1 MSTIN
6 GIVTS
11 ERFKIN
17 IALKKRG
24 SLVAQRVDDP
34 AWSLLWL
41 ELLLWHKFDPWLGNF
56 CMPQG
61 KTKNKNKFL
70 KK

>member
-41 ELLLWHKFDPWLGNF
+41 ELLLWHKFDPWLGN
-56 CMPQG
+56 CHMRWAQPRR
-61 KTKNKNKFL
+61 